1 MIELDLII
9 QQSLKVFN
17 MPATLD
23 MKQIVQ
29 LRGQFPALQRKV
41 GNQTAIF
48 FDGPAGT
55 QVPQRV
61 IDVMTHYLSET
72 NANHGGSFA
81 TSIESDCILAESH
94 QAFADLF
101 NTDDPDELYF
111 GQNMTSLT
119 FALSRSLAQTW
130 DPGDEIV
137 VTRLDHDANVMPWI
151 LAARDRDVTVRHVAF
166 RDDDFLLDMDSLRAA
181 LSEKTRLVA
190 VGCAS
195 NATGGINSVRE
206 IADLAHE
213 VGALVLLD
221 AVHSAPH
228 RLIDVRAFECDFLV
242 CSAYKFFGPH
252 IGTMWGRRELLEQL
266 AAYKVRPA
274 TDSLP
279 GKWMTGTQSHESIA
293 GAAAAID
300 YVADIGR
307 QSTGNAALSR
317 REALCQ
323 AYSAIGQYESDL
335 SCYLARQ
342 LRTIPG
348 LKIWGVTDESQFDKR
363 CSTFSIT
370 LEGVEPQQM
379 AQRLADSG
387 IFVWHGNYYAL
398 EFTQCCGL
406 EPQGMLR
413 VGLVHYNTTEEID
426 RLAGE
431 LRSLS

>member
-1 MIELDLII
+1 M
-9 QQSLKVFN
+9 S
-17 MPATLD
+17 ATLD
-23 MKQIVQ
+23 ESQVSK
-29 LRGQFPALQRKV
+29 LRSQFPALQRKV
-41 GNQTAIF
+41 GDQTAVF

-55 QVPQRV
+55 QVPQTV
-61 IDVMTHYLSET
+61 IDAMTHYLSET

-81 TSIESDCILAESH
+81 TSIESDQILEEAH

-101 NTDDPDELYF
+101 NTEDPDELYF

-130 DPGDEIV
+130 NPGDEIV

-151 LAARDRDVTVRHVAF
+151 LAAQDRDVTVRHVAF
-166 RDDDFLLDMDSLRAA
+166 RDDDFLLDMDSLRSA
-181 LSEKTRLVA
+181 LSDKTRLVA

-195 NATGGINSVRE
+195 NATGGINPVRE

-228 RLIDVRAFECDFLV
+228 RLIDVQAYDCDFLV

-252 IGTMWGRRELLEQL
+252 IGTMWGRRRLLEQL

-293 GAAAAID
+293 GAAAAVD
-300 YVADIGR
+300 YLAEIGR
-307 QSTGNAALSR
+307 QSAGNYELSR

-323 AYSAIGQYESDL
+323 AYSGIGQYEMDL
-335 SCYLARQ
+335 ACYLSRQ
-342 LRTIPG
+342 LATIPG
-348 LKIWGVTDESQFDKR
+348 LKVWGVTDETQFDKR
-363 CSTFSIT
+363 CSTFSFTI
-370 LEGVEPQQM
+370 EGVKPHDI
-379 AQRLADSG
+379 AQRLGEAG
-387 IFVWHGNYYAL
+387 IFTWHGNYYAL
-398 EFTQCCGL
+398 EFTQSCGL
-406 EPQGMLR
+406 EPDGMLR
-413 VGLVHYNTTEEID
+413 VGLVHTNTREEID

-431 LRSLS
+431 LRIIS